1 MEGFEVTKIGKH
13 IFCILDAGN
22 SSFYMVEG
30 DKKAAVI
37 DTGIT
42 TGKKITPLLRELTDK
57 PLLLVATHVHCD
69 HIYHMDEFEEVYM
82 CHDEKKIEETTLR
95 TLTAGR
101 LKPWDEIHD
110 IHTDSVISLGGTEL
124 RICQVPGHTP
134 GSIVIWKPGRITCSQ
149 AMRSEADVESGCRF
163 QDQRILKHITTV

>member
-95 TLTAGR
+95 TYQTRIPLDR
-101 LKPWDEIHD
+101 LGQY
-110 IHTDSVISLGGTEL
+110 GGKRWCVTLEHIGILRTCEL
-124 RICQVPGHTP
+124 YSDGPLPI
-134 GSIVIWKPGRITCSQ
+134 
-149 AMRSEADVESGCRF
+149 
-163 QDQRILKHITTV
+163 

>member
-1 MEGFEVTKIGKH
+1 MEGFEVTKSGKH

-30 DKKAAVI
+30 DEKAAVI

-42 TGKKITPLLRELTDK
+42 TGKKIMPLLRELTDK
-57 PLLLVATHVHCD
+57 PLLLVVTHVHLD

-82 CHDEKKIEETTLR
+82 CHDEKKIDETTLR

-101 LKPWDEIHD
+101 L
-110 IHTDSVISLGGTEL
+110 
-124 RICQVPGHTP
+124 
-134 GSIVIWKPGRITCSQ
+134 
-149 AMRSEADVESGCRF
+149 
-163 QDQRILKHITTV
+163 

>member
-30 DKKAAVI
+30 DEKAAVI

-57 PLLLVATHVHCD
+57 PLLLVATHVC
-69 HIYHMDEFEEVYM
+69 
-82 CHDEKKIEETTLR
+82 
-95 TLTAGR
+95 
-101 LKPWDEIHD
+101 
-110 IHTDSVISLGGTEL
+110 SLEDT
-124 RICQVPGHTP
+124 
-134 GSIVIWKPGRITCSQ
+134 
-149 AMRSEADVESGCRF
+149 
-163 QDQRILKHITTV
+163 QRIPLGLSTKEE

>member
-42 TGKKITPLLRELTDK
+42 TGKKITPLLR
-57 PLLLVATHVHCD
+57 
-69 HIYHMDEFEEVYM
+69 
-82 CHDEKKIEETTLR
+82 
-95 TLTAGR
+95 
-101 LKPWDEIHD
+101 
-110 IHTDSVISLGGTEL
+110 
-124 RICQVPGHTP
+124 
-134 GSIVIWKPGRITCSQ
+134 
-149 AMRSEADVESGCRF
+149 
-163 QDQRILKHITTV
+163 

>member
-82 CHDEKKIEETTLR
+82 CHDE
-95 TLTAGR
+95 
-101 LKPWDEIHD
+101 
-110 IHTDSVISLGGTEL
+110 
-124 RICQVPGHTP
+124 
-134 GSIVIWKPGRITCSQ
+134 
-149 AMRSEADVESGCRF
+149 
-163 QDQRILKHITTV
+163 DQRILKHITTV